1 METVLDSYMTTY
13 YIKLPDDTNEDLKFD
28 ANTLGTE
35 SFGTFYAERGMRS
48 LHTILE
54 KHPEMLQ
61 STRIVTDSGV
71 DFTITEFMDRLDK
84 LKLLFN

>member
-1 METVLDSYMTTY
+1 MITY
-13 YIKLPDDTNEDLKFD
+13 YIKLPDDTNEELKYD
-28 ANTLGTE
+28 ANILGTE

-48 LHTILE
+48 LHTILN

-61 STRIVTDSGV
+61 STRIVTDSGI
-71 DFTITEFMDRLDK
+71 DFTITEFMDSLDK

>member
-1 METVLDSYMTTY
+1 MTREVNNTSN
-13 YIKLPDDTNEDLKFD
+13 KLALIPRFVD

>member
-1 METVLDSYMTTY
+1 MITY
-13 YIKLPDDTNEDLKFD
+13 YIKLPDDTNEELQFD
-28 ANTLGTE
+28 ANILGNE

-48 LHTILE
+48 LHAILN
-54 KHPEMLQ
+54 KHPELLQ
-61 STRIVTDSGV
+61 STRIVTDSGI